1 MPTRRAKAKI
11 CAVREPALLALG
23 AAFIFMQSTS
33 LLSPAV
39 LAIELIGLVVGAA
52 FLWLAAAMRSDLRE
66 IAGGLQTAPV
76 FLSVM
81 LVTAGLW
88 WPSHAHAGHSTL
100 CYVALLAAV
109 PLAPLAAAVAS
120 GSLRS
125 QRTSVLALSS
135 FGVTMVFLL
144 LVRATMDSGPVT
156 ALDMM
161 LTAAQSA
168 MLMSALVLLHKRE
181 IVLKMPPM
189 LMRAVAALGASLVV
203 GSASTTHAAIQSW
216 GSVVLQLSTM
226 ALLIALAS
234 TLLVVLRATKQRVDA
249 VTVAKDRDAI
259 DNDPLTRLATRRSFE
274 SQLKAAA
281 KKADQ
286 ETEPMAL
293 LYIDLDGFK
302 AVNESYG
309 HADGDRLLLEM
320 SKRLRK
326 VARDGDLL
334 ARVGADEMLLL
345 MRDDVHGATVE
356 VMAQSVVD
364 IMAEPYGLMQ
374 REVSLTC
381 SVGIARYPKNGPA
394 DLLMGR
400 ANAAVQTAKRDGG
413 GRHAFYQKTMDTG
426 ARERLTLTSD
436 LRAALE
442 RGEFELYYQ
451 PKVDAASF
459 QITAAEALI
468 RWHHPTRGLMSPAVF
483 IPIAEQSGLIQPMGD
498 WVIEDACRQA
508 AKWRDLGLRMRVAV
522 NLSAVQL
529 RSTTIVDQILGVLT
543 KYNVDAS
550 QLTCEITES
559 VAMGDP
565 LVTEKIFDALGRA
578 GIHLSIDDFGTGY
591 SSLAYLRRLPAK
603 EVKIDRSFVM
613 DLETSED
620 ARAVANAV
628 IQLAHALGKNVV
640 AEGVETTKQAKILVD
655 LGCNH
660 LQGYLYGKPMPASE
674 LTSWALDNREQDRT
688 VSFRDS
694 LFVDKETPSE
704 LQRTT
709 EHLH

>member
-1 MPTRRAKAKI
+1 
-11 CAVREPALLALG
+11 
-23 AAFIFMQSTS
+23 MQSTF
-33 LLSPAV
+33 LLSPAA

-66 IAGGLQTAPV
+66 IGGGMQMAPI

-81 LVTAGLW
+81 LVTGALW

-100 CYVALLAAV
+100 CYIALLAAV
-109 PLAPLAAAVAS
+109 PLAPMAAAVAS

-135 FGVTMVFLL
+135 FGVAMVFLL
-144 LVRATMDSGPVT
+144 LVRATMGSGPVT
-156 ALDMM
+156 VIDMM
-161 LTAAQSA
+161 LTTVQSA
-168 MLMSALVLLHKRE
+168 LLVSALVMLHKRE
-181 IVLKMPPM
+181 AVLKINPM
-189 LMRAVAALGASLVV
+189 VTRAVAALAASLVV
-203 GSASTTHAAIQSW
+203 GSVSTTHAATVDW
-216 GSVVLQLSTM
+216 GSMALQLSTVAVVM
-226 ALLIALAS
+226 ALAS
-234 TLLVVLRATKQRVDA
+234 TLLLVLRTSKQRVHA
-249 VTVAKDRDAI
+249 VAAAKDREAI
-259 DNDPLTRLATRRSFE
+259 DNDPLTRMATRRLFE
-274 SQLKAAA
+274 TQLKAAA
-281 KKADQ
+281 KRADQ
-286 ETEPMAL
+286 EKEPMAL
-293 LYIDLDGFK
+293 LFIDLDGFK
-302 AVNESYG
+302 AVNESFG

-320 SKRLRK
+320 SQRLRK
-326 VARDGDLL
+326 VAREGDLL

-345 MRDDVHGATVE
+345 MRDDVRTATVE
-356 VMAQSVVD
+356 AMVQK
-364 IMAEPYGLMQ
+364 IITNMAEPYRLMQ

-381 SVGIARYPKNGPA
+381 SVGVARYPKNGPA

-400 ANAAVQTAKRDGG
+400 ADAAAQTAKRDGG
-413 GRHAFYQKTMDTG
+413 GRHAYYLKTMDTG
-426 ARERLTLTSD
+426 ARERLALTSD

-468 RWHHPTRGLMSPAVF
+468 RWHHPTRGLVSPAVF

-529 RSTTIVDQILGVLT
+529 RSTAIVDHILGVLA
-543 KYNVDAS
+543 KHNVDAS

-565 LVTEKIFDALGRA
+565 QVTEKIFDALGRA

-640 AEGVETTKQAKILVD
+640 AEGVETTRQAKILVD

-674 LTSWALDNREQDRT
+674 LTSWALDNREQDRSA
-688 VSFRDS
+688 SFRDS
-694 LFVDKETPSE
+694 LFVDKKSPAE
-704 LQRTT
+704 LRRAVARA
-709 EHLH
+709 H